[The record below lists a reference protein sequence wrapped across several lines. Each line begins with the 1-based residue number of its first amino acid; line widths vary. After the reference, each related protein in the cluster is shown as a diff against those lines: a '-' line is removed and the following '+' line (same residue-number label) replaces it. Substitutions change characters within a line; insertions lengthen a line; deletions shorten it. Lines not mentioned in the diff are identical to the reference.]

1 MNAIDS
7 LAQAGTV
14 TWLDDLSRDRIET
27 GNLAD
32 IIATKSVGGVTTNP
46 AIFAAAMSHGTAYD
60 AQIAEL
66 KAASTSADHAVYAM
80 SIRRQRRAGLH
91 RGRPPHLGG
100 HRRHPRPGE
109 RTVAHRQPAECHD

>member
-32 IIATKSVGGVTTNP
+32 IIATKSVVGVTTNP

-66 KAASTSADHAVYAM
+66 KAAGTSADHAVYAM
-80 SIRRQRRAGLH
+80 SIADVQAACDLF
-91 RGRPPHLGG
+91 
-100 HRRHPRPGE
+100 
-109 RTVAHRQPAECHD
+109 ADIYA